1 MLEPIFFTD
10 HFDIA
15 IDGVPM
21 ATEGDTSTLVFQHDI
36 FRSEISRGSS
46 PLKPTF
52 EEKVDEVK
60 YMNIIFKISLQ
71 FAEIAGN

>member
-1 MLEPIFFTD
+1 
-10 HFDIA
+10 
-15 IDGVPM
+15 M

-60 YMNIIFKISLQ
+60 YMNIIFKIRCNSLKLQ
-71 FAEIAGN
+71 GING

>member
-1 MLEPIFFTD
+1 MGFLWPQKEIQALLFFNTIFSD
-10 HFDIA
+10 QK
-15 IDGVPM
+15 
-21 ATEGDTSTLVFQHDI
+21 L
-36 FRSEISRGSS
+36 SRGSS

-60 YMNIIFKISLQ
+60 YMNIIFKNSLQ